1 MNKKI
6 AAIVLATGIITSLF
20 IGCAQKQEKVVSANA
35 NVAESAN
42 QKIYTRAEGVNT
54 DDAKKLL
61 IEGNKRFVSGDV
73 LGEDITKENLKKLSG
88 GQKPFAVVVSCSDS
102 RVDPETVFDQGLGD
116 LFVVRD
122 AGNVVDKITLGS
134 IEYGAEHLNAP
145 LIVVLGHENCGAVK
159 ATVDKAHVSENIQG
173 IIDKIDIS
181 LKTVQANNPSKDK
194 IYQEVEDAN
203 IKNTVSEI
211 EKDPIIEELIK
222 ENKVKV
228 IGAKYH
234 IETGEVIFE

>member
-6 AAIVLATGIITSLF
+6 AAIVLATGMCVSLF
-20 IGCAQKQEKVVSANA
+20 AGCAQKQGKVVG
-35 NVAESAN
+35 AESAS

-61 IEGNKRFVSGDV
+61 IEGNKRFVSGNV

-145 LIVVLGHENCGAVK
+145 LIVVLGHESCGAVK
-159 ATVDKAHVSENIQG
+159 ATVDKAQVSENIQG
-173 IIDKIDIS
+173 IVDKINIS
-181 LKTVQANNPSKDK
+181 LKAVEANNSSKDK
-194 IYQEVEDAN
+194 VYQEVEDAN

-234 IETGEVIFE
+234 IETGEVTFE

>member
-1 MNKKI
+1 MKKKNWAI
-6 AAIVLATGIITSLF
+6 ALSAGILTSFF
-20 IGCAQKQEKVVSANA
+20 IGCTQKQEKTASENTNITENA
-35 NVAESAN
+35 NKE
-42 QKIYTRAEGVNT
+42 IYVRPEGVNS
-54 DDAKKLL
+54 DDSKNLL

-73 LGEDITKENLKKLSG
+73 LGEDISKDNLKKLST

-122 AGNVVDKITLGS
+122 AGNVVDTITLGS

-145 LIVVLGHENCGAVK
+145 LIVVLGHENCSAVK
-159 ATVDKAHVSENIQG
+159 ATVDKSKVSHNIQA
-173 IIDKIDIS
+173 IIDKIGIS
-181 LKTVQANNPSKDK
+181 LKAVEASNPSKDK

-234 IETGEVIFE
+234 IETGEIIFE

>member
-20 IGCAQKQEKVVSANA
+20 TGCSQKQEKAASENT
-35 NVAESAN
+35 NITESAN
-42 QKIYTRAEGVNT
+42 QKVYTRPEGVNT
-54 DDAKKLL
+54 DDAKNLL
-61 IEGNKRFVSGDV
+61 IEGNKRFVSGNV
-73 LGEDITKENLKKLSG
+73 LGEDITKDNLKKLSG
-88 GQKPFAVVVSCSDS
+88 GQKPFAVIVSCSDS

-116 LFVVRD
+116 IFVVRD

-145 LIVVLGHENCGAVK
+145 LIVVLGHESCGAVK

-173 IIDKIDIS
+173 IVDKINIS
-181 LKTVQANNPSKDK
+181 LKTVEANNPSKDK
-194 IYQEVEDAN
+194 VYQEVEDAN

>member
-1 MNKKI
+1 MKKKFL
-6 AAIVLATGIITSLF
+6 AIVLSAGVVISLF
-20 IGCAQKQEKVVSANA
+20 TGCAQKQEKTANENT
-35 NVAESAN
+35 NVTESAN
-42 QKIYTRAEGVNT
+42 KKIYTRPEGVNS

-61 IEGNKRFVSGDV
+61 IEGNKRFVSGNV
-73 LGEDITKENLKKLSG
+73 LGEDISKDNLKKLST
-88 GQKPFAVVVSCSDS
+88 GQKPFAVVISCSDS

-122 AGNVVDKITLGS
+122 AGNVVDKVTLGS

-159 ATVDKAHVSENIQG
+159 ATVDKSKVSDNIQG

-181 LKTVQANNPSKDK
+181 LKTVEAKNTSKDK

-203 IKNTVSEI
+203 IKNTISEI
-211 EKDPIIEELIK
+211 EKDPTIEELVK

-228 IGAKYH
+228 VGAKYH
-234 IETGEVIFE
+234 IETGEIVFE

>member
-1 MNKKI
+1 MKKKI
-6 AAIVLATGIITSLF
+6 VAIILSVGIVTSLF
-20 IGCAQKQEKVVSANA
+20 IGCAQKQQESVDENK
-35 NVAESAN
+35 NVTESAN
-42 QKIYTRAEGVNT
+42 KGVYSREESVNS

-61 IEGNKRFVSGDV
+61 VEGNKRFVSGNV
-73 LGEDITKENLKKLSG
+73 LGEDISKDNLKKLSG

-159 ATVDKAHVSENIQG
+159 ATVDKSQVSENIQG
-173 IIDKIDIS
+173 IVDKINVS
-181 LKTVQANNPSKDK
+181 LKTVEANNSSKDK

-211 EKDPIIEELIK
+211 EKDPIIEELVK

-228 IGAKYH
+228 VGAKYH
-234 IETGEVIFE
+234 IETGEVSFE

>member
-20 IGCAQKQEKVVSANA
+20 TGCAQKQEKAASENT
-35 NVAESAN
+35 NVTESAN
-42 QKIYTRAEGVNT
+42 QKVYTRPEGVNT
-54 DDAKKLL
+54 DDAKNLL
-61 IEGNKRFVSGDV
+61 IEGNKRFVSGNV
-73 LGEDITKENLKKLSG
+73 LSEDISKENLKKLSG

-116 LFVVRD
+116 LFVIRD

-145 LIVVLGHENCGAVK
+145 LIVVLGHESCGAVK

-173 IIDKIDIS
+173 IVDKINIS
-181 LKTVQANNPSKDK
+181 LKTVEANNPPKDK
-194 IYQEVEDAN
+194 VYQEVEDAN
-203 IKNTVSEI
+203 IKSTVSEI

-234 IETGEVIFE
+234 IETGEVTFE

>member
-20 IGCAQKQEKVVSANA
+20 TGCAQKQEKAASENT
-35 NVAESAN
+35 NVTESAN
-42 QKIYTRAEGVNT
+42 QKVYTRPEGVNT
-54 DDAKKLL
+54 DDAKNLL
-61 IEGNKRFVSGDV
+61 IEGNKRFVSGNV
-73 LGEDITKENLKKLSG
+73 LSEDISKENLKKLSG

-102 RVDPETVFDQGLGD
+102 RVDPETVFDHGLGD
-116 LFVVRD
+116 LFVIRD

-145 LIVVLGHENCGAVK
+145 LIVVLGHESCGAVK

-173 IIDKIDIS
+173 IVDKINIS
-181 LKTVQANNPSKDK
+181 LKTVEANNPPKDK
-194 IYQEVEDAN
+194 VYQEVEDAN
-203 IKNTVSEI
+203 IKSTVSEI

-234 IETGEVIFE
+234 IETGEVTFE

>member
-6 AAIVLATGIITSLF
+6 AAIILATGIITSLF
-20 IGCAQKQEKVVSANA
+20 TGCAQKQEKVVSANA
-35 NVAESAN
+35 NVAENAS
-42 QKIYTRAEGVNT
+42 QKIYTRAEGANA
-54 DDAKKLL
+54 DEAKKLL

-73 LGEDITKENLKKLSG
+73 LGEDISKDNLKKLSG
-88 GQKPFAVVVSCSDS
+88 GQKPFAVIVSCSDS

-145 LIVVLGHENCGAVK
+145 LIVVLGHESCGAVK

-181 LKTVQANNPSKDK
+181 LKTVQATNSSKDK
-194 IYQEVEDAN
+194 IYQDVEDAN

>member
-1 MNKKI
+1 MSKK
-6 AAIVLATGIITSLF
+6 VLAVILSVGILTSVF
-20 IGCAQKQEKVVSANA
+20 TGCAQKQQESTSENKNVSSSANKE
-35 NVAESAN
+35 VYSRAESVN
-42 QKIYTRAEGVNT
+42 SSDAE
-54 DDAKKLL
+54 KLL
-61 IEGNKRFVSGDV
+61 IEGNKRFVSGNV
-73 LGEDITKENLKKLSG
+73 LSEDITKENLKKLSG

-122 AGNVVDKITLGS
+122 AGNVVDKIALGS

-145 LIVVLGHENCGAVK
+145 LILVLGHESCGAVK
-159 ATVDKAHVSENIQG
+159 ATVDKAQVSDNIQE
-173 IIDKIDIS
+173 IVDKINIS
-181 LKTVQANNPSKDK
+181 VKAVEAKNPSKDK

-228 IGAKYH
+228 VGAKYH
-234 IETGEVIFE
+234 IETGEVAFE

>member
-1 MNKKI
+1 MKKKI
-6 AAIVLATGIITSLF
+6 LAIVLSAGILTSLF
-20 IGCAQKQEKVVSANA
+20 TGCTQKQEKTANENT
-35 NVAESAN
+35 NVTESAN
-42 QKIYTRAEGVNT
+42 KKVYTRPEGVNS

-61 IEGNKRFVSGDV
+61 IEGNKRFVNGNV
-73 LGEDITKENLKKLSG
+73 LREDISKDNLKKLST

-116 LFVVRD
+116 LFVDRD
-122 AGNVVDKITLGS
+122 AGNVVDKVMLGS

-159 ATVDKAHVSENIQG
+159 AAVDKSQVSDNIQG
-173 IIDKIDIS
+173 IIDQIDIS
-181 LKTVQANNPSKDK
+181 LKTVEVNNPSKDK

-211 EKDPIIEELIK
+211 EKDPVIEELVK

-228 IGAKYH
+228 VGAKYH
-234 IETGEVIFE
+234 IETGEIVFE